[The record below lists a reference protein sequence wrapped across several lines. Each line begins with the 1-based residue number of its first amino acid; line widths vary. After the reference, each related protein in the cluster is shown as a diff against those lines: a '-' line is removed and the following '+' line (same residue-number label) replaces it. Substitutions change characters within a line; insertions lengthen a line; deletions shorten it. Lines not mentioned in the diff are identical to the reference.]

1 MKKII
6 ITLIIILLL
15 GLSIFAG
22 IHFLSPDKDETIMN
36 SGYVSGNTAGN
47 LYNGGSF
54 CEINGTIFF
63 SNPSDG
69 GKLYSMDANG
79 GNLKRI
85 SLDVATYINADEN
98 YVYYVRNNPGDSL
111 NFNFVAFHRNA
122 LVRMDHDG
130 ENVVILDTEP
140 CLYASLIGNYIYYL
154 HYTQEDA
161 STLYKVRIDG
171 EEQQQVL
178 DQAVFT
184 CNADGQY
191 FYYHGMDEDGSIH
204 RFDTVSDTTTTIYEG
219 NCFQPIV
226 SDGSDLYYI
235 DGNTDYSIIHT
246 NLKFDE
252 PAYVTRDSVDCYNV
266 YGSYIYYQR
275 FDKDGSALCMIKND
289 GTEFQILQEGDFCDI
304 HVTSNYVFF
313 KEYHSGEIYYFT
325 RNNPSEIELFRPGS
339 VEE

>member
-6 ITLIIILLL
+6 ITLITVLLL
-15 GLSIFAG
+15 GVAIMAGTQYLS
-22 IHFLSPDKDETIMN
+22 SNKDDTIMN

-47 LYNGGSF
+47 LYNGGLF
-54 CEINGTIFF
+54 CEINGTVFF

-79 GNLKRI
+79 GNLKRV

-98 YVYYVRNNPGDSL
+98 YVYYVRNNAGDSL

-130 ENVVILDTEP
+130 NNLVILDTEP
-140 CLYASLIGNYIYYL
+140 SLYASLIGNYIYYL

-171 EEQQQVL
+171 EEQKQVM
-178 DQAVFT
+178 DSAVFT

-191 FYYHGMDEDGSIH
+191 FYYNGMDSDGNIH
-204 RFDTVSDTTTTIYEG
+204 RFDTVSDTTTTVYEG
-219 NCFQPIV
+219 NTFQPIV

-235 DGNTDYSIIHT
+235 DGNTNYSIIHT
-246 NLKFDE
+246 NLNFDE
-252 PAYVTRDSVDCYNV
+252 PTYVTRDSVDCYNV

-289 GTEFQILQEGDFCDI
+289 GTGFQVIKEGDFCDI

-313 KEYHSGEIYYFT
+313 REYHSGEFYYFP
-325 RNNPSEIELFRPGS
+325 RNNPGEIELFRPGT
-339 VEE
+339 EE